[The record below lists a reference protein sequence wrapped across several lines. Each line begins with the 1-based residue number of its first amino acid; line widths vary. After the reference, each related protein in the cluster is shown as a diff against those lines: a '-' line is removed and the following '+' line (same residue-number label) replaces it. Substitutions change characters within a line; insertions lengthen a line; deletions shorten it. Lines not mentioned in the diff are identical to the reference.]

1 LCAEIRKHL
10 KNDFDISCLVESL
23 YQDYCNIDDVEE
35 CRLPEIST
43 EKKNKLVDKLVARL
57 ADGENKDEIVLIEGP
72 EVLSNN
78 EPWKRIQE
86 IYDFSYYLDT
96 GLPKI
101 EPAQSCDELS
111 FLIETKECDFIRDL
125 QALNRQQK
133 EQAHAQD
140 SKGLNVVRFDA
151 TPPVD
156 HVDEFMRILK
166 HICKV
171 ENVTLDCQPGGL
183 KKLLRL

>member
-1 LCAEIRKHL
+1 MCAEIRKHL

-43 EKKNKLVDKLVARL
+43 EKKNKLVEKLVARL
-57 ADGENKDEIVLIEGP
+57 ADGENKDEIILIEGP

-96 GLPKI
+96 GLPKV
-101 EPAQSCDELS
+101 EPA
-111 FLIETKECDFIRDL
+111 
-125 QALNRQQK
+125 
-133 EQAHAQD
+133 
-140 SKGLNVVRFDA
+140 
-151 TPPVD
+151 
-156 HVDEFMRILK
+156 
-166 HICKV
+166 
-171 ENVTLDCQPGGL
+171 
-183 KKLLRL
+183 